1 MMMQLLFK
9 MGKPMSVE
17 GVTSVVDNTNYSSIN
32 VPGPNLGSGV
42 VVGAASDYALAKQ
55 VAASSCNKRLA
66 ILSETF

>member
-1 MMMQLLFK
+1 MLLQVLNK
-9 MGKPMSVE
+9 LGKPMSVE

-42 VVGAASDYALAKQ
+42 VVGTSSDYELAKQ
-55 VAASSCNKRLA
+55 VAASACNKRFA